1 MRLHVR
7 AFPNSCLLCGG
18 KMQSIGMSRRCFG
31 CTRILLIT
39 AALFV
44 EMMALAGH
52 AGAQEPPVTPKPG
65 TTPKSPATDEH
76 AGTSTFLH
84 ELAQEAEQKNPQI
97 AASFHAWQASRK
109 VPKQVSALP
118 ETQLSVQQ
126 FSVGSPRPFA
136 GYGNSDFAYIGFGAS
151 QDIHFPGKRQ
161 LRASVAEHQAASMEA
176 QTDSMRR
183 TVVGNLKMVYFR
195 LAYIQQTLGVLQRSN
210 ELLSQ
215 VQEAT
220 EARYRVG
227 QGNQQDVLKAQLQH
241 TKILQEVAHHHQEEG
256 LLEAQIKQLLGRPQ
270 ESPDIGAETL
280 TVRRLPYSAAELLQK
295 AREQNPDVHSKQA
308 SMRQQETQV
317 ELARKN
323 FRPDFNVQYNYE
335 HTGSQTRDYY
345 MATYGI
351 RLPNRGRQ
359 KAELAEAQENQE
371 RARKELDAETQRVLS
386 EVQQQY
392 VRAKTSE
399 ERLKSYSDGLVPQS
413 EATFQSA
420 LSAYQSN
427 KQDFESLLSS
437 FLDVLNLDLEYR
449 NELVDHESALAELER
464 MTGVDL
470 P

>member
-1 MRLHVR
+1 
-7 AFPNSCLLCGG
+7 
-18 KMQSIGMSRRCFG
+18 MQSIYLSRSLFG
-31 CTRILLIT
+31 CSRISFIT
-39 AALFV
+39 AALFYGTL
-44 EMMALAGH
+44 ALAGN
-52 AGAQEPPVTPKPG
+52 AGAQEPPSLQRQIPESPG
-65 TTPKSPATDEH
+65 MAEH
-76 AGTSTFLH
+76 AGTPVSLN
-84 ELAQEAEQKNPQI
+84 ELVQEAEQKNPQI
-97 AASFHAWQASRK
+97 AASFHAWQAARN

-136 GYGNSDFAYIGFGAS
+136 GYSNSDFAYIGFGAS
-151 QDIHFPGKRQ
+151 QDIPYPGKRQ
-161 LRASVAEHQAASMEA
+161 LHAHVAEHEADSMEA
-176 QTDSMRR
+176 QTDSVRR

-195 LAYIQQTLGVLQRSN
+195 LAYIQQTLGVLQRSDA
-210 ELLSQ
+210 LLTQ
-215 VQEAT
+215 VQEAS

-256 LLEAQIKQLLGRPQ
+256 LLEAQIKQVLGRPQ
-270 ESPDIGAETL
+270 DSADIVAETL
-280 TVRRLPYSAAELLQK
+280 TLRALPYTAAELLQR

-308 SMRQQETQV
+308 SIRQQEAKV
-317 ELARKN
+317 ELAHKN

-345 MATYGI
+345 MATFGI

-371 RARKELDAETQRVLS
+371 RARQELDSESQRVLS

-392 VRAKTSE
+392 VRATNAE
-399 ERLKSYSDGLVPQS
+399 ERLKIYSDGLVPQS

-427 KQDFESLLSS
+427 RQDFESLLSG

-449 NELVDHESALAELER
+449 SELVEHESALAELER
-464 MTGVDL
+464 LTGVDL

>member
-1 MRLHVR
+1 MVEHNAAPTALRE
-7 AFPNSCLLCGG
+7 
-18 KMQSIGMSRRCFG
+18 
-31 CTRILLIT
+31 LI
-39 AALFV
+39 
-44 EMMALAGH
+44 
-52 AGAQEPPVTPKPG
+52 
-65 TTPKSPATDEH
+65 
-76 AGTSTFLH
+76 
-84 ELAQEAEQKNPQI
+84 QEAEQKNPQI
-97 AASFHAWQASRK
+97 AASFHAWQASRN

-136 GYGNSDFAYIGFGAS
+136 GYSNSDFAYIGFGAS
-151 QDIHFPGKRQ
+151 QDIPYPGKRQ
-161 LRASVAEHQAASMEA
+161 LRAHVAEHEADSMEA
-176 QTDSMRR
+176 QTDSIRR

-195 LAYIQQTLGVLQRSN
+195 LAYIQQTLGVLQRSDA
-210 ELLSQ
+210 LLNQ
-215 VQEAT
+215 VQEAA

-241 TKILQEVAHHHQEEG
+241 TKILQEIAHHHQEEG
-256 LLEAQIKQLLGRPQ
+256 LLEAQIKHVLGRPQ
-270 ESPDIGAETL
+270 ESADIVAETL
-280 TVRRLPYSAAELLQK
+280 TLRALPYTAAELLHK
-295 AREQNPDVHSKQA
+295 VHEQNPDVRSRQA
-308 SMRQQETQV
+308 SIRKQETQV
-317 ELARKN
+317 ELAHKN

-345 MATYGI
+345 MATFGI

-371 RARKELDAETQRVLS
+371 RARQELDAESQRVLS

-392 VRAKTSE
+392 VRATTSE
-399 ERLKSYSDGLVPQS
+399 ERLKIYSDGLVPQS

-427 KQDFESLLSS
+427 RQDFESLLSG

-449 NELVDHESALAELER
+449 NELVEHESALAELER
-464 MTGVDL
+464 LTGGDL